1 MRSLPL
7 DIGVIHFVGVGGIG
21 MSGLAEVTH
30 NLGYTVRGSDVVESA
45 NLDRLRALRVPVA
58 VGHAAANVAD
68 ASVVVASSAIR
79 ATNPEL
85 VAARERAV
93 PVVGR
98 AEMLAELMRL
108 KWCIAVAGTHGKTT
122 TTSIISALLD
132 AAEFDPTVI
141 NGGIVNAYGSNAR
154 LGTGEWMV
162 VEADESDGTFVRLP
176 ATIVTITNIDPEHL
190 DFYGDYNALRAA
202 FRAFVQNIPFY
213 GAAVLCA
220 DHPEVQKIVGR
231 ISDRRVVTYGLS
243 PHADV
248 RAVDVRPS
256 ASGSDFAVVLSDRV
270 GGETERLDDL
280 HLPMPGTH
288 NVQNALAGVAV
299 ARELGIDCSVMRRA
313 LSEFRGVARRFS
325 RVGEARG
332 ITVIDDYAH
341 HPVEIA
347 AVLAA
352 ARSAY
357 FGRVIA
363 VVQPHRYT
371 RLRNLFEDFC
381 SCFGDADAVVVAE
394 VYAAGEEPIP
404 GIGGAVLAQGLR
416 EQGHRLVV
424 PLDRSEELPVV
435 IAELAGRGDVVVCVG
450 AGSITHWARL
460 LPRQLM
466 DLTNVRQRAK
476 A

>member
-202 FRAFVQNIPFY
+202 FWAFVQNIPFY

>member
-270 GGETERLDDL
+270 GGETVRLDDL

-299 ARELGIDCSVMRRA
+299 ARELGIDCAVMRRA